1 MKRDRIDIILIWF
14 FNISILFANAIEA
27 FLQDYGS
34 RWYLYIYNPCFPSWA
49 KRFGDFFLKTKLFSL
64 FFR

>member
-34 RWYLYIYNPCFPSWA
+34 RWYLYI
-49 KRFGDFFLKTKLFSL
+49 
-64 FFR
+64 